1 VFFLRLDRAGPYKSV
16 QSGESRKR
24 IVVETGC
31 CLRYE
36 AKARTVKR
44 TTDLMPKAK
53 ITDQEALAF
62 HLDPTPGKWE
72 VQATV
77 PMTTQRDLSLAYSPG
92 VAVPC
97 EAIAANPET
106 AYDYTNKGNLVAV
119 ISNGTA
125 VLGLGNLGALGS
137 KPVMEG
143 KSVLFKRFADVNSID
158 IELDTEDTDAFINAV
173 RLMGPT
179 FGGINLEDIKAPECF
194 IIEQRLKEEM
204 DIPVFHDDQHGTAV
218 ICAAGLINALHI
230 SGKKI
235 EDVKIVLNGAGAA
248 GIACIELLKAMGA
261 RHENCIVCD
270 TKGVIYQG
278 RTEGMNQWKSAHAIT
293 TELRSLEEA
302 MNGADVF
309 LGVSVKGAVTPEMVA
324 SMADNP
330 VIFAMA
336 NPDPE
341 ITPEEA
347 HDVRVDAIVATGRSD
362 YPNQVNNVLGFPYLF
377 RGALDIHAR
386 AINDEMK
393 IACAHALAQL
403 AREDVPD
410 EVAMA
415 YGKSLTFGRDYIIP
429 TPFDPRLIHRIPP
442 AVARAGMDTG
452 AARRPIIDM
461 DAYELSLK
469 SRMDP
474 TASILRGLNARARQ
488 AQSRMIF
495 AEGDDPRVLRA
506 AVMYQRSGFGKALV
520 VGRQDDVKEKLEAAG
535 LGDAVRELEVV
546 NAANT
551 MHLDTYKNF
560 LYKRLQRKGFDGKDI
575 HRLAARDRH
584 VFSALMLAH
593 GHGDGVVTGATRKSA
608 HVLDRINHV
617 FDADAAHG
625 AAGVTA
631 LLHKGRIVLIG
642 DTLVH
647 EWPDENNLA
656 DIAERAA
663 NVARHMG
670 LEPRVAFVSFSTFG
684 YPVSE
689 RAEKMH
695 IAPEVLD
702 RRGVDFEYE
711 GEMTVDVALNENQQ
725 EAYPFSRL
733 TGPANILI
741 VPARHSA
748 SISTKLM
755 QEMGGAT
762 VIGPIL
768 SGVDKPIQI
777 CSTGSTAND
786 ILNMAILAACD
797 IG

>member
-1 VFFLRLDRAGPYKSV
+1 M
-16 QSGESRKR
+16 RKAVLVTKNR
-24 IVVETGC
+24 ITSE
-31 CLRYE
+31 
-36 AKARTVKR
+36 
-44 TTDLMPKAK
+44 
-53 ITDQEALAF
+53 EALAF
-62 HLDPTPGKWE
+62 HLEPTPGKFE
-72 VQATV
+72 ITATV

-97 EAIAANPET
+97 EAIAENPEL
-106 AYDYTNKGNLVAV
+106 AYDYTNKGNMVAV

-125 VLGLGNLGALGS
+125 VLGLGNLGALAS

-158 IELDTEDTDAFINAV
+158 VELDTEDPEAFINAV
-173 RLMGPT
+173 KLMGPT

-218 ICAAGLINALHI
+218 ICAAGLLNALRI

-235 EDVKIVLNGAGAA
+235 EDVQIVLNGAGAA
-248 GIACIELLKAMGA
+248 GIACLELLKAMGA
-261 RHENCIVCD
+261 KHNNCIMCD

-278 RTEGMNQWKSAHAIT
+278 RTEGMNQWKSAHAAQ
-293 TELRSLEEA
+293 TELRTLEEA
-302 MNGADVF
+302 MKNADVF
-309 LGVSVKGAVTPEMVA
+309 LGVSVKGAVTPAMVA

-347 HDVRVDAIVATGRSD
+347 HEVRPDAIVATGRSD

-393 IACAHALAQL
+393 IACAHALADL

-410 EVAMA
+410 EVALA
-415 YGKSLTFGRDYIIP
+415 YGKNLSFGRDYIIP

-474 TASILRGLNARARQ
+474 TANILRGINARARANQ
-488 AQSRMIF
+488 ARMIF
-495 AEGDDPRVLRA
+495 AEGDDPKVLRA
-506 AVMYQRSGFGKALV
+506 AVMYQRSGLGKALV
-520 VGRQDDVKEKLEAAG
+520 VGRADDVKAKLTAAG
-535 LGDAVRELEVV
+535 MEDAYRELEVV

-551 MHLDTYKNF
+551 QHLETYKSF
-560 LYKRLQRKGFDGKDI
+560 LYNRLQRKGSDSKDI

-584 VFSALMLAH
+584 VFAALMLAH
-593 GHGDGVVTGATRKSA
+593 GHGDGLVTGATRKSA
-608 HVLDRINHV
+608 HVLERLNHV
-617 FDADAAHG
+617 FDANAKHG
-625 AAGVTA
+625 AVGITA
-631 LLHKGRIVLIG
+631 LLHKGRIVFIG

-647 EWPDENNLA
+647 EWPNEEDLA
-656 DIAERAA
+656 NIAEKGAK
-663 NVARHMG
+663 VARHMG

-689 RAEKMH
+689 RAEKMQR
-695 IAPEVLD
+695 APDVLD
-702 RRGVDFEYE
+702 ARGVDFEYE
-711 GEMTVDVALNENQQ
+711 GEMTVDVALNAESQKN
-725 EAYPFSRL
+725 YPFSRL
-733 TGPANILI
+733 TGPANILV

-748 SISTKLM
+748 SISVKLM
-755 QEMGGAT
+755 QEMAGAT

-768 SGVDKPIQI
+768 TGLDKSIQI
-777 CSTGSTAND
+777 CSTTSTAND
-786 ILNMAILAACD
+786 ILNMAILAACKV
-797 IG
+797 GE

>member
-1 VFFLRLDRAGPYKSV
+1 M
-16 QSGESRKR
+16 
-24 IVVETGC
+24 
-31 CLRYE
+31 
-36 AKARTVKR
+36 AKTKLTRE
-44 TTDLMPKAK
+44 D
-53 ITDQEALAF
+53 ALAF
-62 HLDPTPGKWE
+62 HMQPTPGKWE

-97 EAIAANPET
+97 EDIAANPEL

-158 IELDTEDTDAFINAV
+158 IELDTEDPDAFCNAV
-173 RLMGPT
+173 RLMAPT

-218 ICAAGLINALHI
+218 ICAAGLLNALQI

-248 GIACIELLKAMGA
+248 GIACLELLKAMGA
-261 RHENCIVCD
+261 KHNNCIMCD

-278 RTEGMNQWKSAHAIT
+278 RTEGMNQWKSAHAAT
-293 TELRSLEEA
+293 TDARSLADA
-302 MNGADVF
+302 MNGCDVF
-309 LGVSVKGAVTPEMVA
+309 LGVSAKGAVTQAMVE
-324 SMADNP
+324 SMAENA

-341 ITPEEA
+341 ITPEEVHA
-347 HDVRVDAIVATGRSD
+347 VREDVIVATGRSD

-393 IACAHALAQL
+393 IACARALADL

-415 YGKSLTFGRDYIIP
+415 YGKKLKFGRDYIIP
-429 TPFDPRLIHRIPP
+429 TPFDPRLIHRIPT

-452 AARRPIIDM
+452 VARRLIVDM
-461 DAYELSLK
+461 EGYENTLK
-469 SRMDP
+469 ARMDP
-474 TASILRGLNARARQ
+474 TASILRGLNNRARA
-488 AQSRMIF
+488 AQSRIVF
-495 AEGDDPRVLRA
+495 AEGDDIRVLRA
-506 AVMYQRSGFGKALV
+506 AVQYTRSGLGQAVV
-520 VGRQDDVKEKLEAAG
+520 VGRDDDVKSKLEAEG
-535 LGDAVRELEVV
+535 LGDAFPELEVI
-546 NAANT
+546 NAAKT
-551 MHLDTYKNF
+551 PHLDTYKSF
-560 LYKRLQRKGFDGKDI
+560 LYDRLNRKGFDAHDI
-575 HRLAARDRH
+575 HRMAARDRH
-584 VFSALMLAH
+584 VFASMMVAH
-593 GHGDGVVTGATRKSA
+593 GHADGMVTGATRKSA
-608 HVLDRINHV
+608 HVLELINHV
-617 FDADAAHG
+617 FDAGPHDG
-625 AAGVTA
+625 AVGVTA
-631 LLHKGRIVLIG
+631 VLHKGRIVLIT

-647 EWPDENNLA
+647 EWPDENDLA
-656 DIAERAA
+656 DIAERGAA
-663 NVARHMG
+663 VARDLG
-670 LEPRVAFVSFSTFG
+670 LDPRVAFVSFSTFG

-695 IAPEVLD
+695 IAPDILD
-702 RRGVDFEYE
+702 ARGVDFEFE
-711 GEMTVDVALNENQQ
+711 GEMAVDVALNATAM

-733 TGPANILI
+733 TAPANVLV

-748 SISTKLM
+748 SISVKLM
-755 QEMGGAT
+755 QEMAGAT

-768 SGVDKPIQI
+768 SGVGKPVQI
-777 CSTGSTAND
+777 CSTGSTVND
-786 ILNMAILAACD
+786 IMNMAVIAACRV
-797 IG
+797 G

>member
-1 VFFLRLDRAGPYKSV
+1 M
-16 QSGESRKR
+16 
-24 IVVETGC
+24 
-31 CLRYE
+31 
-36 AKARTVKR
+36 AKNKLTRE
-44 TTDLMPKAK
+44 
-53 ITDQEALAF
+53 EALAF
-62 HLDPTPGKWE
+62 HLEPTPGKFE
-72 VQATV
+72 IAATV

-97 EAIAANPET
+97 EEIAAHPEL

-125 VLGLGNLGALGS
+125 VLGLGNLGALAS

-143 KSVLFKRFADVNSID
+143 KAVLFKRFADVNSID
-158 IELDTEDTDAFINAV
+158 IELDTEDPEAFVNAV
-173 RLMGPT
+173 KLMGPT

-194 IIEQRLKEEM
+194 IIEQQLKEVM

-218 ICAAGLINALHI
+218 ICAAGLINALYL
-230 SGKKI
+230 SNKKI
-235 EDVKIVLNGAGAA
+235 EDVRIVLNGAGAA
-248 GIACIELLKAMGA
+248 GIACLELLKSMGA
-261 RHENCIVCD
+261 KHDNCIMCD

-278 RTEGMNQWKSAHAIT
+278 RTEGMNQWKSAHAAST
-293 TELRSLEEA
+293 PLRSLEEA
-302 MNGADVF
+302 MAGADVF
-309 LGVSVKGAVTPEMVA
+309 LGVSVKGAVTQDMVA

-347 HDVRVDAIVATGRSD
+347 HAVRPDAIVATGRSD

-377 RGALDIHAR
+377 RGALDVHAR
-386 AINDEMK
+386 AINDQMK
-393 IACAHALAQL
+393 IACAEALARL

-415 YGKSLTFGRDYIIP
+415 YGQKLSFGRDYIIP
-429 TPFDPRLIHRIPP
+429 TPFDPRLIYTIPP
-442 AVARAGMDTG
+442 AVARAGMETG

-461 DAYELSLK
+461 DAYEVSLK

-474 TASILRGLNARARQ
+474 TASILRGINARARNAQ
-488 AQSRMIF
+488 ARMIF

-506 AVMYQRSGFGKALV
+506 AVQYQRSGLGKALV
-520 VGRQDDVKEKLEAAG
+520 VGRDGDVKEKLEALG
-535 LGDAVRELEVV
+535 LGDAVRELEIV
-546 NAANT
+546 NAAKT
-551 MHLDTYKNF
+551 DRLEEYKEF
-560 LYKRLQRKGFDGKDI
+560 LYNRLQRKGFDRHDI

-593 GHGDGVVTGATRKSA
+593 GHGDGLVTGATRKSA
-608 HVLDRINHV
+608 HVLELINHV
-617 FDADAAHG
+617 FDADAHHG

-631 LLHKGRIVLIG
+631 LLHKGRIVLIA

-647 EWPDENNLA
+647 EWPDEEDLA
-656 DIAERAA
+656 NIATRAA
-663 NVARHMG
+663 GVARHLG

-684 YPVSE
+684 YPRSE

-695 IAPEVLD
+695 RAPKVLEA
-702 RRGVDFEYE
+702 RGVDFEFE
-711 GEMTVDVALNENQQ
+711 GEMTVDVALNVTAQ
-725 EAYPFSRL
+725 ESYPFQRL
-733 TGPANILI
+733 TGPANILV

-748 SISTKLM
+748 SISVKLM
-755 QEMGGAT
+755 QEMAGAT

-768 SGVDKPIQI
+768 SGVDQPIQI
-777 CSTGSTAND
+777 SSSNFTSTD
-786 ILNMAILAACD
+786 ILNMAVLAACKV
-797 IG
+797 G